1 MQIMIAICFGLVGA
15 FYMLGGYVVFRAMA
29 MDVLIDKAIE
39 GITLSGGS
47 DEASRKDR
55 LKAQFLGTMA
65 FVSFAGGA
73 FLFFQS
79 AIAPILFVSSLL
91 LQALY
96 TTVLAPRY
104 FDTEDDDDEVSASG
118 RRATI
123 NAMLIY
129 LVVTVILLLAQYD
142 EVLPPVPPVWS
153 QRETAGLF
161 VTVAFAIYALWLM
174 QSANLS
180 SPSENNPLTRD
191 DKLHGEAAATGTELR
206 ADSINLAE
214 LRIQAVEQ
222 EEGLWARYEQDESWH
237 LVDPDVVGLSLALE
251 SKISDWEDRYDN
263 FFDSSHPGDS
273 PQWSDADKKAHFDEA
288 LEIARLV
295 KHEMAAN
302 LVDEIRVTWVTQDG
316 EVLAV

>member
-15 FYMLGGYVVFRAMA
+15 FYMLGGYVVMRAIA
-29 MDVLIDKAIE
+29 MDALVDKAIE
-39 GITLSGGS
+39 GITLSGGT

-55 LKAQFLGTMA
+55 LKGQFLGTMA

-79 AIAPILFVSSLL
+79 AIAPILFFSSLL

-96 TTVLAPRY
+96 TTVLAPRF

-129 LVVTVILLLAQYD
+129 LVVTVILLLVQYVG
-142 EVLPPVPPVWS
+142 VLPPVPPVWS
-153 QRETAGLF
+153 QREAAGLF

-174 QSANLS
+174 QSVTLS
-180 SPSENNPLTRD
+180 SPSEDTRLTRD
-191 DKLHGEAAATGTELR
+191 DNFPHEAEPIESELR
-206 ADSINLAE
+206 TNTTRLAE
-214 LRIQAVEQ
+214 LRVQAVQQ
-222 EEGLWARYEQDESWH
+222 EEGLWARYEQDGSWS
-237 LVDPDVVGLSLALE
+237 LVDPDLVGLSVALE
-251 SKISDWEDRYDN
+251 SKLSQWEDRYDN
-263 FFDSSHPGDS
+263 FFDSAHPGDS
-273 PQWSDADKKAHFDEA
+273 PQWSDADKKAHFEEA
-288 LEIARLV
+288 QEIARLV
-295 KHEMAAN
+295 KREITAN
-302 LVDEIRVTWVTQDG
+302 LVDEIKVTWVNQDG